1 MASSAPRFAVMVAV
15 CGLLSG
21 PGCRRAPTPD
31 AAPAPSAST
40 VVTFDKDIAPV
51 VFQNCSTCHRPGEV
65 APFSLLS
72 YADVKKHAQDVSEQ
86 TLERHM
92 PPWLPEPGEFKI
104 LGERRLRQDQIDAI
118 QHWIKEGMPE
128 GNPADLPPQPA
139 FPNGWE
145 LGQPDLVLSPAKPY
159 TLRPGKDDVYRDLVL
174 RTSLKA
180 PVYVRAVE
188 FKTNGAPIHHA
199 VIRVDSTGASERR
212 DGADGQPGFD
222 GMTWQGV
229 QDPGGQFIGWAP
241 GRGPIVSRDGM
252 PWRLNPGSDVVVE
265 LHMLRPKTPHE
276 VSPTI
281 GLFLTNTPPV
291 RTPVTVL
298 INSLLIDIP
307 AGDAN
312 YVVTET
318 AELPVAVQLL
328 SVYPHA
334 HYLGKDMLVTAT
346 LPDGTAKTLLHIKQ
360 WSFHWQQDYRYAT
373 PIPLP
378 AGTTVTMRYTYDNS
392 DQNQENPRHPPVRVR
407 LGPNS
412 TDEMG
417 ELGLQVLTDSLADSA
432 RLVQYFDDRDA
443 QANVAL
449 GEKRVREEPNNADYQ
464 ELLGGSYVDVGR
476 YDDARPHLE
485 AAIRLNPR
493 LASAHSNLGT
503 VLLEQGQV
511 PGAIDELQRAA
522 ALQPKDETIWFN
534 LGNALKSASRL
545 DQAAAAYQRALAIDP
560 EFADAEVNFGSVLFS
575 RGRVADALPHFA
587 HAAAL
592 RPNSAVIATDYGN
605 ALAAS
610 RRFADARREIERALT
625 INPDYPP
632 AQDTL
637 KKLIQLGGR

>member
-1 MASSAPRFAVMVAV
+1 MKSFTSRVAVMVAV
-15 CGLLSG
+15 CGVLSG
-21 PGCRRAPTPD
+21 LGCRRAEPLAR
-31 AAPAPSAST
+31 AAATGP
-40 VVTFDKDIAPV
+40 VTFDKDIAPI
-51 VFQNCSTCHRPGEV
+51 VFNNCSTCHRPGEV
-65 APFSLLS
+65 APFPLLS
-72 YADVKKHAQDVSEQ
+72 YADVRKHAQDVSEQ

-118 QHWIKEGMPE
+118 QRWFKGGMPE
-128 GNPADLPPQPA
+128 GNPADLPPQPR
-139 FPNGWE
+139 FPNGWQ
-145 LGQPDLVLSPAKPY
+145 LGLPDIVLSPSKPY

-174 RTSLKA
+174 QTSIRT

-199 VIRVDSTGASERR
+199 VIRVDSTGASARR

-222 GMTWQGV
+222 GMSWQSV

-241 GRGPIVSRDGM
+241 GRGPIVSPDGM
-252 PWRLNPGSDVVVE
+252 PWRLNPGSDLVVE

-276 VSPTI
+276 IQPTI

-298 INSLLIDIP
+298 MNALLIDIP
-307 AGDAN
+307 PGDSH
-312 YVVTET
+312 YVITET
-318 AELPVAVQLL
+318 AELPVGVQVLG
-328 SVYPHA
+328 VYPHA

-346 LPDGTAKTLLHIKQ
+346 LPDGTLKTLLHIKQ
-360 WSFHWQQDYRYAT
+360 WSFHWQQDYRYAA

-378 AGTTVTMRYTYDNS
+378 PGTRITMQYTYDNS
-392 DQNQENPRHPPVRVR
+392 DNNQENPRHPPVRVR

-443 QANVAL
+443 QADIAL
-449 GEKRVREEPNNADYQ
+449 GEKRVREEPNNPDYQ

-476 YDDARPHLE
+476 YDDARSHLE
-485 AAIRLNPR
+485 TAIRLNPR

-511 PGAIDELQRAA
+511 AAAIGELERAA
-522 ALQPKDETIWFN
+522 ALQPQDETIWFN
-534 LGNALKSASRL
+534 LGNALKTAGQV
-545 DQAAAAYQRALAIDP
+545 DPAAAAYRRALAIDP
-560 EFADAEVNFGSVLFS
+560 AFADAEVNLGSVLFS
-575 RGRVADALPHFA
+575 RGHVADALPHFA
-587 HAAAL
+587 HAAAV
-592 RPNSAVIATDYGN
+592 RPNSAVIATDLGN

-610 RRFADARREIERALT
+610 GRYAEARREIERALR
-625 INPDYPP
+625 INPDYGP

-637 KKLIQLGGR
+637 GKLTRLGVR